1 LSSTSSSYSFVVDTN
16 ILIGFVIGLA
26 GAEKNPEEALRA
38 GFARKLILFSDCNL
52 LFPERALIEKVEK
65 SLEKFVIW
73 KSIIVF

>member
-1 LSSTSSSYSFVVDTN
+1 M
-16 ILIGFVIGLA
+16 
-26 GAEKNPEEALRA
+26 NPEEALRA
-38 GFARKLILFSDCNL
+38 GFAQKLILFSDCNL